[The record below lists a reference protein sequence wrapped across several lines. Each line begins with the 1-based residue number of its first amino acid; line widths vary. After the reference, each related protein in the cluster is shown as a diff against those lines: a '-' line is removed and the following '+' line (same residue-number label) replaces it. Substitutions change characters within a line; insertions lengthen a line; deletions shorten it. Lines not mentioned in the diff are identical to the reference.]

1 MAKAVKILGLRHAVI
16 TSVTRDDL
24 PDEGAS
30 QFRDVIR
37 WVRKL
42 NPETTVEVLIP
53 DMHAKKDLLDIVMDE
68 KPDILNHNIETIE
81 RLFPEVRKEGNFKE
95 SIEVIKYAKEKG
107 LKTKSGFMV
116 GLGETKEEVLDLIKE
131 LYEAGCDYI
140 TIGQYLRP
148 SLKHYEV
155 KRYVHPDEF
164 FEYEDYAKSIGIKK
178 IAAGPFVRSSYK
190 AADMVE

>member
-1 MAKAVKILGLRHAVI
+1 
-16 TSVTRDDL
+16 
-24 PDEGAS
+24 
-30 QFRDVIR
+30 
-37 WVRKL
+37 
-42 NPETTVEVLIP
+42 
-53 DMHAKKDLLDIVMDE
+53 
-68 KPDILNHNIETIE
+68 
-81 RLFPEVRKEGNFKE
+81 
-95 SIEVIKYAKEKG
+95 
-107 LKTKSGFMV
+107 MV

-178 IAAGPFVRSSYK
+178 IAAGPFVRSSYR
-190 AADMVE
+190 AAEMVDK

>member
-1 MAKAVKILGLRHAVI
+1 MKILGLRHAVI

-24 PDEGAS
+24 ADEGAT

-81 RLFPEVRKEGNFKE
+81 RLFPVVRKEGNFKE

-178 IAAGPFVRSSYK
+178 IAAGPFVRSSYR
-190 AADMVE
+190 AAEMVDK

>member
-1 MAKAVKILGLRHAVI
+1 
-16 TSVTRDDL
+16 
-24 PDEGAS
+24 
-30 QFRDVIR
+30 
-37 WVRKL
+37 
-42 NPETTVEVLIP
+42 
-53 DMHAKKDLLDIVMDE
+53 MHAKKDLLDIVMDE

-190 AADMVE
+190 AAEMVDK